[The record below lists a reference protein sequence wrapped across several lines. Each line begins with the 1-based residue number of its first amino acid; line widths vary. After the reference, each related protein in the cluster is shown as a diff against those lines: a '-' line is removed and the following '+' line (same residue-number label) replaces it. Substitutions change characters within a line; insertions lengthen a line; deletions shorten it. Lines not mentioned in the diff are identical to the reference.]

1 MLQKLPFVLDR
12 FVSNLIIQL
21 ERVDSLGIGCDRH
34 RPQLKPAVGAD
45 SKARA
50 SLKFIL
56 GKGNDSVRL

>member
-34 RPQLKPAVGAD
+34 RPQLKPAIVE
-45 SKARA
+45 SKARV
-50 SLKFIL
+50 SLEFMLDKD
-56 GKGNDSVRL
+56 NVR